1 MALRRI
7 VTGTD
12 DAGRS
17 GIVSDGAASEIPGFD
32 ELWASAGERPLDALP
47 RADGPPTRLEPAP
60 GGLSW
65 RVFDLPPDEVVAAYL
80 ASQNLPEAEADGFH
94 RTATLDFVMILDGE
108 VTLEL
113 DRGAVV
119 LGAGDCVVQ
128 RATRHAWRNRSGR
141 PVRMAVVM
149 IGVGESARLSP

>member
-1 MALRRI
+1 MPIRRI

-12 DAGRS
+12 GAGRS
-17 GIVSDGAASEIPGFD
+17 VVVSDAAASDTAGFD
-32 ELWASAGERPLDALP
+32 ELWQARAGSP
-47 RADGPPTRLEPAP
+47 LEPAP
-60 GGLSW
+60 AAAGPPVRLEPGAGGSSW

-80 ASQNLPEAEADGFH
+80 ASQGLPEAEASGFH
-94 RTATLDFVMILDGE
+94 RTATLDYVMILDGE

-113 DRGAVV
+113 DGGAVA
-119 LGAGDCVVQ
+119 LGPGDCVVQ

-149 IGVGESARLSP
+149 IGLDGAREG